1 MCNPRERDA
10 RDSEQTKGRATLPR
24 SGAGDVDEVI
34 ADDGTRI
41 AYDVWGRRE
50 GEPLLLLQ
58 GLGADSRG
66 WALQRMALG
75 RRFRCY
81 GVDNRGVGQSER
93 PPGPYD
99 LEVMALD
106 AVAVMDAEQLDRVHV
121 MGASMGGVL
130 AQIIAV
136 RRPDR
141 LRSLVLACTACR
153 HHDWRR
159 ELFAEWAE
167 AVAAGGMSA
176 LADDAL
182 RWLIGPR
189 LRRRFGVWLNLLARI
204 VLQSPPE
211 PFVAQIEAILATPD
225 DLRFALADVEVP
237 TLVITGS
244 QDLLTPIGDAEELAE
259 MIPAARLYELR
270 GAAHG
275 LMVEAPN
282 AFNRAILAFFD
293 EISEPADV
301 DRRPSNTP

>member
-1 MCNPRERDA
+1 MVPGRDL
-10 RDSEQTKGRATLPR
+10 RRRGRRRTGRRAP
-24 SGAGDVDEVI
+24 GDVDEVI
-34 ADDGTRI
+34 AGDGTRI
-41 AYDVWGRRE
+41 AYDVWGRRD
-50 GEPLLLLQ
+50 GEPLVLLQ

-81 GVDNRGVGQSER
+81 GVDNRGVGQSDR

-99 LEVMALD
+99 LEEMALD
-106 AVAVMDAEQLDRVHV
+106 ALAVLDAEGLDRVHL

-130 AQIIAV
+130 AQILVV

-141 LRSLVLACTACR
+141 VRSLVLACTACR
-153 HHDWRR
+153 HHEWRR
-159 ELFAEWAE
+159 ELLAEWAD
-167 AVAAGGMSA
+167 AVREHGMSA

-204 VLQSPPE
+204 VLSSPPE
-211 PFVAQIEAILATPD
+211 PFVAQIEAILAAPD
-225 DLRFALADVEVP
+225 ELRFSLGDVEAP

-244 QDLLTPIGDAEELAE
+244 QDLLTPMGDAEELAE
-259 MIPAARLYELR
+259 MIPTARLHELG

-282 AFNRAILAFFD
+282 AFNGAVLDFFD
-293 EISEPADV
+293 EISEPADA
-301 DRRPSNTP
+301 RNIR